1 MSRAPHTGPRK
12 RRSPGAVNSP
22 GRLTLR
28 LTKAYHG
35 PVPRQGCFS
44 NWTREGI
51 RLAKL
56 TAHTRQAI
64 HAKAFLRHVA
74 GMIAMAGRFF
84 L

>member
-1 MSRAPHTGPRK
+1 MNRAPDPGPGK
-12 RRSPGAVNSP
+12 RRSPGGANSP
-22 GRLTLR
+22 GCLNLR
-28 LTKAYHG
+28 LSKAYHG
-35 PVPRQGCFS
+35 PVPRQSRFS

-56 TAHTRQAI
+56 TAQTRRMI

-74 GMIAMAGRFF
+74 GMIVAAGRFF